1 MTPCF
6 DLIAI
11 LATARALNAQL
22 GGHTSMLYPLRKSA
36 RYVPPGDYNSRW
48 NQCIVRASG
57 ERGETAMA
65 ENNDDE
71 LTQLRQ
77 EAEQRAYI
85 DTALNGLFAP
95 EDDALK
101 ATIEAARTNDM
112 PAIQISPL
120 QGRLLQILAA
130 ACGAKKIL
138 EIGALAGYSGIWL
151 ARALPAGG
159 KLTSPEISE
168 KHAAVWRESIARA
181 GLSDRAEIRVGPGDQ
196 LLPALT
202 SDAPFDMIF
211 IDADKPG
218 YPTYLDW
225 ALKLA
230 RPGSLIVADNCI
242 RGGAPLRGESDDP
255 ATRAIGEYDR
265 RVASDPRLLSVA
277 FPMDDAGTDGFAI
290 SVVLAES
297 GSESGQA

>member
-1 MTPCF
+1 
-6 DLIAI
+6 
-11 LATARALNAQL
+11 
-22 GGHTSMLYPLRKSA
+22 
-36 RYVPPGDYNSRW
+36 
-48 NQCIVRASG
+48 
-57 ERGETAMA
+57 MA
-65 ENNDDE
+65 ENDE

-77 EAEQRAYI
+77 QAEQRADI
-85 DTALNGLFAP
+85 EKKLHELFAP
-95 EDDALK
+95 EDDALA
-101 ATIEAARTNDM
+101 ATVEAAKANDM

-159 KLTSPEISE
+159 RLISLEISE
-168 KHAAVWRESIARA
+168 KHARVWHESIERA
-181 GLSDRAEIRVGPGDQ
+181 GLSDRAEIRVGPGEQ
-196 LLPALT
+196 TLPALT
-202 SDAPFDMIF
+202 HDAPFDLIF

-225 ALKLA
+225 ALKLS
-230 RPGSLIVADNCI
+230 RPGSIIVADNCI
-242 RGGAPLRGESDDP
+242 RGGVPLRGESDDP
-255 ATRAIGEYDR
+255 GMMAIGEYDR

-277 FPMDDAGTDGFAI
+277 FPIDDGGTDGFAI

-297 GSESGQA
+297 APETTQV

>member
-1 MTPCF
+1 MA
-6 DLIAI
+6 DSNEELI
-11 LATARALNAQL
+11 
-22 GGHTSMLYPLRKSA
+22 
-36 RYVPPGDYNSRW
+36 
-48 NQCIVRASG
+48 
-57 ERGETAMA
+57 
-65 ENNDDE
+65 
-71 LTQLRQ
+71 QLRQ

-85 DTALNGLFAP
+85 DTRLNELFAP
-95 EDDALK
+95 EDEALA
-101 ATIEAARTNDM
+101 ATIEAARANDM

-130 ACGAKKIL
+130 ACGAQKIL

-159 KLTSPEISE
+159 RLISLEISE
-168 KHAAVWRESIARA
+168 KHAAVWRDSIARA
-181 GLSDRAEIRVGPGDQ
+181 GLTDRAEIRVGPGEQ

-202 SDAPFDMIF
+202 ADAPFDMIF

-242 RGGAPLRGESDDP
+242 RGGAPLRGESNDP
-255 ATRAIGEYDR
+255 GTNAIGEYDR

-277 FPMDDAGTDGFAI
+277 FPIDDAGTDGIAI
-290 SVVLAES
+290 SVVLPETAR
-297 GSESGQA
+297 A